1 MLRILALMSLPGVAA
16 GVHVALFGWRAAPPY
31 RVDLA
36 PRQRPWVGA
45 LFMVPIL
52 LGGLMVVFHGALL
65 RLFTERQLG
74 GAMIYLVAFVMA
86 VVFGTMPTTPDEEDE
101 HPRYMA

>member
-1 MLRILALMSLPGVAA
+1 MLRILALMSLLGVAA
-16 GVHVALFGWRAAPPY
+16 GVHIALFGWRAAPPY

-36 PRQRPWVGA
+36 PRQRLWVGA
-45 LFMVPIL
+45 LFMMPIL
-52 LGGLMVVFHGALL
+52 LGGLMVVFHDALL

-86 VVFGTMPTTPDEEDE
+86 VVFGIMPTTPDEEDE
-101 HPRYMA
+101 QPRYMA